1 MVLDRQR
8 RDRIEKL
15 ADDLHA
21 AVLANREHLLKAR
34 GEVKLALSPRGETY
48 DIRFTFTF

>member
-1 MVLDRQR
+1 MALDRQH
-8 RDRIEKL
+8 RDRIERL
-15 ADDLHA
+15 AEDVRA

-34 GEVKLALSPRGETY
+34 GEVKVALAPRGETY